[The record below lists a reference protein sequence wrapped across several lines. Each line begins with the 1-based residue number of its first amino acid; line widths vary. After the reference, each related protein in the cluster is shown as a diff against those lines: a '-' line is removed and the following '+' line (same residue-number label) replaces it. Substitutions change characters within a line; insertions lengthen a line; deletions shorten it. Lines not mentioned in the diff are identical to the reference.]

1 MGGRLAAGG
10 GRLFHPKCRVV
21 IWVVAEGGEGT
32 KKGKEAQRQW
42 ATARLNG
49 HCPA

>member
-1 MGGRLAAGG
+1 MDGRQAAGG
-10 GRLFHPKCRVV
+10 GRLFHPKWVV
-21 IWVVAEGGEGT
+21 IWVVAQSGEET

-42 ATARLNG
+42 ATARSNG